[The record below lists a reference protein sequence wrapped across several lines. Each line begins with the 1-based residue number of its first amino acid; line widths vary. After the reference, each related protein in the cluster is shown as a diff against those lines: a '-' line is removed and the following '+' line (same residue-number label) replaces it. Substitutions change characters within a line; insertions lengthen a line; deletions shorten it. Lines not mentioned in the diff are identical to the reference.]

1 MSAPMQL
8 RPHQVKALELI
19 RERMKMRER
28 RIVLELVTAG
38 GKTACAVAM
47 IQAAVAKGGRCLF
60 VVNRTQ
66 LLNQTVERFAS
77 QGIDAGIIQ
86 GKNTTGTHKRV
97 LVASIATLH
106 LRPKEMPDD
115 LALLVIDEAH
125 AAGGDS
131 RLHKLI
137 HHVHGKAPK
146 AAIIGLTA
154 TPWASGMGKHY
165 EALEGPLFQSKVCP
179 VTAAELIDQGYLCD
193 CEIYA
198 PPGPDMTGVK
208 VVAGEYDEDQSAE
221 RMEKLNIIGD
231 IVTTYLKHGS
241 GKKAVLFA
249 PNIAFSQKMAEEFT
263 RVGIDARHI
272 DYRKPEAEK
281 NELLK
286 AFDNDEFRILCNPLL
301 LREGWDCP
309 SVEVLIMA
317 RPTRSLISWAQIAGR
332 VLRTFPGKK
341 IGLILDHSG
350 TSNRLGFPTDDR
362 SDEPLD
368 DGKPKSASEKKE
380 KEKKEAE
387 KLPKACTE
395 CHFLKPAGVH
405 ECPACGHIPRR
416 PSDIEVLPGELVLV
430 KRSAKH
436 KAEDPALRFGP
447 KQHLW
452 SMLLGFAEERN
463 YSRHWASHN
472 YKSIT
477 SAWPRS
483 VADIACAPSPELRSW
498 IKANTIRWA
507 NAKKAAELRA

>member
-1 MSAPMQL
+1 MTTPMQL

-125 AAGGDS
+125 AAGGDT

-179 VTAAELIDQGYLCD
+179 VTAAELIEQGYLCD

-332 VLRTFPGKK
+332 VLRVSPGKSLAK
-341 IGLILDHSG
+341 ILDHSG
-350 TSNRLGFPTDDR
+350 TASRLGFPTDDR
-362 SDEPLD
+362 SAEPLD
-368 DGKPKSASEKKE
+368 DGKPKSASEKKD
-380 KEKKEAE
+380 KEKKEQE

-416 PSDIEVLPGELVLV
+416 PSDIEVLPGELVLM
-430 KRSAKH
+430 KKSKKH
-436 KAEDPALRFGP
+436 KAEDPALRFGN
-447 KQHLW
+447 KQKLW
-452 SMLLGFAEERN
+452 SMLLGYAEEKGW
-463 YSRHWASHN
+463 SRGAASHK
-472 YKSIT
+472 YKGIT
-477 SAWPRS
+477 GVWPRAI
-483 VADIACAPSPELRSW
+483 ADIACAPSPELRSW
-498 IKANTIRWA
+498 LKADAIRYMH
-507 NAKKAAELRA
+507 AKKAAELRA

>member
-1 MSAPMQL
+1 MTTTFEL
-8 RPHQVKALELI
+8 RPHQSKAIDML
-19 RERMKMRER
+19 RERLRMRER

-38 GKTACAVAM
+38 GKTQIAVAM

-86 GKNTTGTHKRV
+86 GKNTAGTHKRV

-137 HHVHGKAPK
+137 HHVHAKSPK
-146 AAIIGLTA
+146 AAVIGLTA

-179 VTAAELIDQGYLCD
+179 ITAEELIEQGYLCD
-193 CEIYA
+193 CTIYA
-198 PPGPDMTGVK
+198 PGSPDMTGVK
-208 VVAGEYDEDQSAE
+208 VTAGEWDEDQAAE
-221 RMEKLNIIGD
+221 RMNSPKLVGD
-231 IVTTYLKHGS
+231 IVTTYLKHGG
-241 GKKAVLFA
+241 GKKAVSFA
-249 PNIAFSQKMAEEFT
+249 CNIAHSQAIEQAFQK
-263 RVGIDARHI
+263 VGIDARHI
-272 DYRKPEAEK
+272 DYRKPEEEK
-281 NELLK
+281 AELLR
-286 AFDNDEFRILCNPLL
+286 AFEAGEFQILCNPLL

-317 RPTRSLISWAQIAGR
+317 RPTRSLISWVQIAGR
-332 VLRTFPGKK
+332 VLRTSPGKTH
-341 IGLILDHSG
+341 GVILDHSG
-350 TSNRLGFPTDDR
+350 TALRLGFPTDDR
-362 SDEPLD
+362 SERPLD

-380 KEKKEAE
+380 KEKKDAE
-387 KLPKACTE
+387 KLPKPCPE
-395 CHFLKPAGVH
+395 CQFLKPAGVH
-405 ECPACGHIPRR
+405 ECPACGHVPRR
-416 PSDIEVLPGELVLV
+416 PSDIVMEDGELVLV
-430 KRSAKH
+430 QKSKKH

-452 SMLLGFAEERN
+452 SMLLGFAEERD
-463 YSRHWASHN
+463 YSRHWASHK
-472 YKSIT
+472 YRSVT
-477 SAWPRS
+477 GVWPRS
-483 VADIACAPSPELRSW
+483 VADIACPPSPELRSW
-498 IKANTIRWA
+498 IKADQIRWA
-507 NAKKAAELRA
+507 NQKKQQEMRA